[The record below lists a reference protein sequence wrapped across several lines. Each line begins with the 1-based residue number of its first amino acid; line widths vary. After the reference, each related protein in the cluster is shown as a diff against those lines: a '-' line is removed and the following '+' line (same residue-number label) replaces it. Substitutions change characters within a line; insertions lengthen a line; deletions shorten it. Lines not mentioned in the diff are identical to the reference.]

1 MNWYIAILQVLA
13 AFLFMEFVAWFTHK
27 YVMHGFLW
35 ILHEDH
41 HIRRGKKFEKNDLF
55 AVILAIPSIVL
66 IILGSGSLDYR
77 FWLGLGI
84 ALYGFSYVMFH
95 DIWYHQ
101 RIKVGRFVENNYL
114 RAIIRAHDDHHTFR
128 ADKRMI
134 NFGFLW
140 PPLSY
145 LRRGMKRSIN
155 K

>member
-1 MNWYIAILQVLA
+1 MAWYFAVLIVLA
-13 AFLFMEFVAWFTHK
+13 AFAFMEFVAWFTHK

-41 HIRRGKKFEKNDLF
+41 HIRRGKRFEKNDLF
-55 AVILAIPSIVL
+55 AVIFAIPSIILIVL
-66 IILGSGSLDYR
+66 GTFSGGLDYR
-77 FWLGLGI
+77 FYIGLGI
-84 ALYGFSYVMFH
+84 AMYGLAYVLFH

-101 RIKVGRFVENNYL
+101 RIPVGRFISNKYL

-140 PPLSY
+140 PPLEY
-145 LRRGMKRSIN
+145 LKQEVN